1 LFVAVGGI
9 APTKSDL
16 AIGKRDQAMV
26 GDGHAMGVTAE
37 ILQHIFRAAEG
48 RLQLHHPLFSKQ
60 CSSPSGEGLGICQQL
75 QIGMEVELTILK
87 SLFESVD
94 EFAAE
99 DFAQNFFRKKVVF
112 LRIDP
117 TGVIGREAAGGH
129 DTMNVRVKIE
139 LLAPTMQDTEKTDLR
154 TEVLWVANDFEK
166 GFGIAAEQEIV
177 DLVHRPRQGLI
188 RRASHGLFP
197 IARSPAFGGW
207 ALA

>member
-1 LFVAVGGI
+1 
-9 APTKSDL
+9 
-16 AIGKRDQAMV
+16 
-26 GDGHAMGVTAE
+26 
-37 ILQHIFRAAEG
+37 
-48 RLQLHHPLFSKQ
+48 
-60 CSSPSGEGLGICQQL
+60 
-75 QIGMEVELTILK
+75 MEVELTILK

-197 IARSPAFGGW
+197 IARSPAFDGW
-207 ALA
+207 ALARLSQ